1 MSKTN
6 DKFVKFSPAAASAI
20 VKAGKSGYATM
31 GRTGEFLVSMAKL
44 AYADTKGK
52 PLDKEHLNEVVGKI
66 TDDEFAR
73 SRMRNVLRACA
84 VLPEASRDWE
94 RKHGSCAYQAISN
107 LAAALLRT
115 RDKSGAFHV
124 AKAIKEAEGKSSSR
138 GVAKKPT
145 REGSMKSAA
154 IHLKSLRSLKFM
166 PSGFAKAV
174 AVLAAEFDI
183 KI

>member
-1 MSKTN
+1 MSKTTE
-6 DKFVKFSPAAASAI
+6 KFVKFSPAAASAI
-20 VKAGKSGYATM
+20 VKTGKSGFATM

-52 PLDKEHLNEVVGKI
+52 PLDRENLDEIVSRI

-73 SRMRNVLRACA
+73 SRMRNVLRTCA
-84 VLPEASRDWE
+84 VLPEAARAWE
-94 RKHGSCAYQAISN
+94 KKHGSCAYQAISN

-115 RDKSGAFHV
+115 RDKSGAFNV
-124 AKAIKEAEGKSSSR
+124 GKATREAEGKSSSR
-138 GVAKKPT
+138 GAKAKPT

-166 PSGFAKAV
+166 PRGFAQDV
-174 AVLAAEFDI
+174 AVLAAKYDI
-183 KI
+183 RI